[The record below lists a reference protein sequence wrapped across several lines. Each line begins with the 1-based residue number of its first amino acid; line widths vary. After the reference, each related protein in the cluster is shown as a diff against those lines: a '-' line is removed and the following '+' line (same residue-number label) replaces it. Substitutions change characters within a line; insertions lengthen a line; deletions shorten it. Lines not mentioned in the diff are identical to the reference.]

1 MGKIYAEK
9 VLSIVLIWLNER
21 GIIFTREDILDLG
34 EKLEKIKGDF

>member
-21 GIIFTREDILDLG
+21 GIIFTRGDISDLRDRLQ
-34 EKLEKIKGDF
+34 K